1 MSSTDEKS
9 GQRFIPEAPDLNP
22 FKGFQCMLDHGIN
35 KVHSV
40 ALLIWKAI
48 STIQSSIA
56 YRIIRGQ
63 EISVSTI
70 VLWCQEKDK
79 KD

>member
-1 MSSTDEKS
+1 V
-9 GQRFIPEAPDLNP
+9 
-22 FKGFQCMLDHGIN
+22 LDHGIN
-35 KVHSV
+35 KVHSD

-56 YRIIRGQ
+56 YHVIRGQGISVSSIIVYCQIWGQ
-63 EISVSTI
+63 EIS
-70 VLWCQEKDK
+70 LPLYYDAKEKDK